1 MASSI
6 DATKPTA
13 GAALTADVRNN
24 FSAAK
29 TEIEALQADLTA
41 GLATKLNLTGGT
53 LSGWLKMAVGSGHY
67 LYNLDTDASN
77 YERLSIGWASNTL
90 KINAEAAGTG
100 TQRHIGLQTAGGSI
114 GLRTA
119 APLAELHLL
128 GAGGVIVDRSRPVV
142 GSGLTSNFLIED
154 ATRAW
159 LELATNPS
167 GASGIVFNSSSWDGR
182 ACGIRRIQ
190 STEHMA
196 FFSGDFTDRM
206 YLVGP
211 NLGIGVYP
219 PTERL
224 HIDGNIKSTGYQSTT
239 PVTVATLP
247 AAATAGA
254 GARHFVT
261 DSTVAASGN
270 FGAAVTGG
278 GSNIVPVYSDGTSWR
293 IG

>member
-1 MASSI
+1 MSI
-6 DATKPTA
+6 VEVVRKTTTVVEVGHPGVQGPPGTATA
-13 GAALTADVRNN
+13 LAAHVAAADPH
-24 FSAAK
+24 
-29 TEIEALQADLTA
+29 TGYALDADLTA

-67 LYNLDTDASN
+67 LYNLDTNASN

-128 GAGGVIVDRSRPVV
+128 GAGGVVVNRSRPDL
-142 GSGLTSNFLIED
+142 GTGLTSNFLIED

-167 GASGIVFNSSSWDGR
+167 GTSGIVFNSSSWDGR

-190 STEHMA
+190 STAAMA

-211 NLGIGVYP
+211 NLGIGVFP

-224 HIDGNIKSTGYQSTT
+224 HIAGNVKATGYAELTEMT
-239 PVTVATLP
+239 AP
-247 AAATAGA
+247 AAPAANNVRIYAEDNGA
-254 GARHFVT
+254 GKTRLMAHFAT
-261 DSTVAASGN
+261 
-270 FGAAVTGG
+270 GAAVQVA
-278 GSNIVPVYSDGTSWR
+278 IEP
-293 IG
+293 